1 MEEIRLDSSFYLQEA
16 TELAPALLGKYLQ
29 MDTVVIRI
37 LETEA
42 YMPEDSAC
50 HASKGKTK
58 RNAPMFDRGG
68 FLYVYL
74 CYGIHQM
81 FNIVSGQKG
90 SAQAVLIRAGE
101 VFRGHDIV
109 RERRRNLDLIGPGK
123 LTQGL
128 GVQRTLSGEQIGKN
142 VQLWDAPAV
151 LHSKH
156 PRIGIDYALPKD
168 RDALWRFVTP
178 AKYPTKN
185 VKKRKRSTG
194 VSKD

>member
-1 MEEIRLDSSFYLQEA
+1 VEAIRLDSSFYLQEA

-29 MDTVVIRI
+29 MGTVVIRI

-42 YMPEDSAC
+42 YMPKDSAC
-50 HASKGKTK
+50 HAHKGKTK

-81 FNIVSGQKG
+81 FNIVSGQEG

-101 VFRGHDIV
+101 VFQGHDIV
-109 RERRRNLDLIGPGK
+109 RERRGNLDLMGPGK

-128 GVQRTLSGEQIGKN
+128 GIQVSLSGEKIGEN
-142 VQLWDAPAV
+142 IQLWDAPEV
-151 LHSKH
+151 SYTTH

-168 RDALWRFVTP
+168 RDALWRFVT
-178 AKYPTKN
+178 AKKHTIAKN
-185 VKKRKRSTG
+185 TKRKRSLRS
-194 VSKD
+194 SKS